1 MTDTLVEVPHTNA
14 LVNLQERINEEVKR
28 RQLLTDYFK
37 SQMQANKHYYSL
49 TPEGGRSGRSDVPHK
64 AVLSKE
70 GALNLASLFKARPVF
85 ESPEIIKT
93 DNPLDVSAPHI
104 TVSYKCALV
113 DEMERVIAEGV
124 GVCSTLETKY
134 RYRWA
139 FGNEV
144 PDDIDK
150 ASLPKKE
157 VGQSRKYVKYRLEH
171 SNPSDFYNTVYKMAK
186 KRALVDAALQLP
198 LVSELFTQDIG
209 DPEEGEIAAVVPSK
223 VISVK
228 TIESNSEVVEP
239 EPEDLREVGRTK
251 ALYLEFY
258 RKLPSDKRKAV
269 EEYVADNPNN
279 EMRALKKAL
288 IQYGVSTSSETF
300 KRNYESRHKVTL
312 DVNAPADVI
321 ADFLKEAEADVP
333 F

>member
-1 MTDTLVEVPHTNA
+1 
-14 LVNLQERINEEVKR
+14 
-28 RQLLTDYFK
+28 
-37 SQMQANKHYYSL
+37 
-49 TPEGGRSGRSDVPHK
+49 
-64 AVLSKE
+64 
-70 GALNLASLFKARPVF
+70 
-85 ESPEIIKT
+85 
-93 DNPLDVSAPHI
+93 
-104 TVSYKCALV
+104 
-113 DEMERVIAEGV
+113 
-124 GVCSTLETKY
+124 
-134 RYRWA
+134 
-139 FGNEV
+139 
-144 PDDIDK
+144 
-150 ASLPKKE
+150 
-157 VGQSRKYVKYRLEH
+157 
-171 SNPSDFYNTVYKMAK
+171 
-186 KRALVDAALQLP
+186 
-198 LVSELFTQDIG
+198 LFTQDIG